1 MPRWHLGSSEICAST
16 FLVCDH
22 SSCVIHQPE
31 ATRDCLKSCWW
42 VGGRLKCGKMWRAP
56 VLHHLGKCLLI
67 PAKKPGCFVVD
78 ISQYT
83 AAAPRSIIQKE
94 SCGYLMLCCRVV
106 FSVHFALHS
115 SLSFLLWVF
124 FLPYLELCG
133 VSFPLIL
140 CVFKKKRQDLL
151 RQNSTLCVCVCVGGC
166 IFRLQVV
173 LQCRAAVAG

>member
-1 MPRWHLGSSEICAST
+1 MPKWHLRSSEICAST

-22 SSCVIHQPE
+22 SCCVIHQPE
-31 ATRDCLKSCWW
+31 VTRDCLKSCWW
-42 VGGRLKCGKMWRAP
+42 VGGRFKCDKMWRAP
-56 VLHHLGKCLLI
+56 VLRHLGKCLLI
-67 PAKKPGCFVVD
+67 PAKKPGCFLVD

-133 VSFPLIL
+133 VSSPLTL
-140 CVFKKKRQDLL
+140 CVFKKRQDLL
-151 RQNSTLCVCVCVGGC
+151 RQNSTLCVCMCVLEAAFSG
-166 IFRLQVV
+166 FRWFYNAEQ
-173 LQCRAAVAG
+173 Q